1 MIRIA
6 VFTYYGLDK
15 GGTEKFLQT
24 VSALLSK
31 SNYIVDYYYI
41 DSIPEKVS
49 SVKGSI
55 LIKIMLTL
63 FHIIAIK

>member
-49 SVKGSI
+49 SVKGE
-55 LIKIMLTL
+55 
-63 FHIIAIK
+63 